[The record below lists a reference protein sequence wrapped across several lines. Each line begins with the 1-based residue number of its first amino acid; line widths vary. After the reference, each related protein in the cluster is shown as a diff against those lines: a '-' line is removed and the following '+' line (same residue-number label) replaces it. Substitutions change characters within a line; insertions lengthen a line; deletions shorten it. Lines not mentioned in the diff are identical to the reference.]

1 MASDNSRVCMPNANN
16 ASRTLILPHPLD
28 AKWYVAL
35 VADTMNQLTN
45 YVQESAG
52 VAELPKLPFGYVC

>member
-28 AKWYVAL
+28 AKCYVAKVNGSMSKL
-35 VADTMNQLTN
+35 MNF
-45 YVQESAG
+45 VQISAG
-52 VAELPKLPFGYVC
+52 VAELPKHPLGFVG